1 MVFLPEKDV
10 KNAVRRLDIPVLF
23 NPCPANGE
31 TERESMKDL
40 LADLDYKYRGV
51 KERIF
56 GAIERS
62 NLSGWEKVTDK
73 NRKKKS
79 TLSSVLFNLKF
90 S

>member
-1 MVFLPEKDV
+1 M
-10 KNAVRRLDIPVLF
+10 IPVLF

-40 LADLDYKYRGV
+40 LSDLDYKYRGV
-51 KERIF
+51 KDRIF

-73 NRKKKS
+73 KDQTEDSQN
-79 TLSSVLFNLKF
+79 
-90 S
+90 